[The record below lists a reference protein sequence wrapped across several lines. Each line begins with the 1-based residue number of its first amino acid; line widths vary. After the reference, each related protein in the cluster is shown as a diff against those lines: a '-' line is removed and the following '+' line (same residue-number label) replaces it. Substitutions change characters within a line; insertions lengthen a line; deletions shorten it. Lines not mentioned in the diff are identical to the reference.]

1 GREAQESRLSFL
13 HRDLR
18 GGRIPRDRKGPPR
31 MDAGDE
37 RRHPGRT
44 ATRGRPRQI
53 SRKATRCLTD
63 QLRENPYPTRVL
75 ARATAS
81 ALWRH
86 PNDHALHVL
95 AGCDLDLGEPEHH
108 ARLGR
113 TVDRRRPADGL
124 QPDRP
129 ARYPTE
135 REPAPRVGVRAD
147 PAGRSVLVL

>member
-1 GREAQESRLSFL
+1 R
-13 HRDLR
+13 
-18 GGRIPRDRKGPPR
+18 
-31 MDAGDE
+31 
-37 RRHPGRT
+37 
-44 ATRGRPRQI
+44 
-53 SRKATRCLTD
+53 
-63 QLRENPYPTRVL
+63 RENPYPTRVL

-81 ALWRH
+81 AWWRH
-86 PNDHALHVL
+86 PNHHALHVL

-147 PAGRSVLVL
+147 PAGRSVLVLDVCPDDRDVAVGGDDHAAYRGGRDDRDPDPGLAGVHAARGVRPCLG